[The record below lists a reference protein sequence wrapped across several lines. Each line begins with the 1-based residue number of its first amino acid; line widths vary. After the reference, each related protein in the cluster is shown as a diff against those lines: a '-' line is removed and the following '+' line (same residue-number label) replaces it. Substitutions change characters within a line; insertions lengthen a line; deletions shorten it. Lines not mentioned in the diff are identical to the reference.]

1 MRLQEW
7 CRYGSHAA
15 QFPGRVG
22 AVVEGSYC
30 ETVFQVLYCTV
41 LYCTVLYCTVLYC
54 ETVFQEC
61 RAQQCHVQSPG
72 FPGVYPRGVSC
83 RCQPQ

>member
-1 MRLQEW
+1 MRLQEECW
-7 CRYGSHAA
+7 CRYGSHAG

-22 AVVEGSYC
+22 AVVEGS
-30 ETVFQVLYCTV
+30 
-41 LYCTVLYCTVLYC
+41 YC

-83 RCQPQ
+83 RFHPQ